1 MQKTLIRHVELLA
14 SISALLTTLIA
25 PNLLRLLGLD
35 WTATWLITLAL
46 NVLILGRMLVVVYE
60 RRLVVR
66 RRTINQVRQMLHDR
80 IRNHLATVW
89 LNVQIS
95 APDQKRLTRIRD
107 SVEAIEQ
114 ELNTLSEDTLAR
126 WQVNYE
132 TLYDELIA
140 TRPPDNNAA

>member
-1 MQKTLIRHVELLA
+1 
-14 SISALLTTLIA
+14 
-25 PNLLRLLGLD
+25 
-35 WTATWLITLAL
+35 
-46 NVLILGRMLVVVYE
+46 
-60 RRLVVR
+60 
-66 RRTINQVRQMLHDR
+66 MLHDR